1 MDKFRVYSIGH
12 GDRSVEDLI
21 EVLAEQ
27 GIRTLV
33 DIRADPHSRRHP
45 QFNDEALRAALEAAG
60 IIYHWA
66 GRQLGGRREPRA
78 DSRHVGLK
86 DDGLRGFA
94 DYMETPE
101 FARGVAQLRNLAARA
116 PTAMLCAEREPA
128 QCHRSLVA
136 DWLTLQGVGVVHLIE
151 PGGSREHLLSSQAR
165 RESAELV
172 YDRTG

>member
-1 MDKFRVYSIGH
+1 MSNLYSIGH
-12 GDRSVEDLI
+12 GDRSIEDLI
-21 EVLAEQ
+21 ATLAGH

-45 QFNDEALRAALEAAG
+45 QFNDDALRAAVESAG
-60 IIYHWA
+60 LVYHWA
-66 GRQLGGRREPRA
+66 GRQLGGRRETRA

-86 DDGLRGFA
+86 DDGMRGFA

-101 FARGVAQLRNLAARA
+101 FERGVAQLRNLAARG
-116 PTAMLCAEREPA
+116 PTAMLCAERDPA

-136 DWLTLQGVGVVHLIE
+136 DWLTLQGVHVVHLIA
-151 PGGSREHLLSSQAR
+151 PGESREHLLSPQAR

-172 YDRTG
+172 YDQAG